1 MRILEV
7 KTVQSGAFR
16 ILVEALKEILTDVN
30 IDFTKKVETVN
41 DKGEVDVEGGMGIIA
56 MNSSNSVLIHLKL
69 DAYNFDEYSCT
80 KDKLTIGV
88 NMTFFFKLIKTMNNT
103 DTLTLYMD
111 DDDTNR
117 LGIRIENSDK
127 NLVSTWKLNL
137 MDLEDYDIRI
147 PPTEFTSVINMPA
160 QEFHKICRDLNPIA
174 DNIEIKSVG
183 KKLIFTTKGEIAHNE
198 IIIGESGS
206 GLNVTLDEE
215 ESDTI
220 IQGIYDLKNLTLFTK
235 CTNLCSNID
244 IYMKND
250 YPLVIR
256 YAVASLGQIH
266 LCLSSNSDDINNEEE
281 YISDDYD
288 LDEDLEDLEI

>member
-7 KTVQSGAFR
+7 KTVQTGAFR
-16 ILVEALKEILTDVN
+16 ILTEALKEILTDVN
-30 IDFTKKVETVN
+30 IDFTAKEEKVN
-41 DKGEVDVEGGMGIIA
+41 DAGEIETSGGMGIIA

-69 DAYNFDEYSCT
+69 DAINFDGYLCVNN
-80 KDKLTIGV
+80 KLTIGV
-88 NMTFFFKLIKTMNNT
+88 NMSFFFKLIKTMNNT

-111 DDDTNR
+111 DDDMNR
-117 LGIRIENSDK
+117 LGIRIENAQK
-127 NLVSTWKLNL
+127 NFVSTWKLNL
-137 MDLEDYDIRI
+137 MDLEDYEITI

-160 QEFHKICRDLNPIA
+160 QEFHKICRDLNPISES
-174 DNIEIKSVG
+174 IEIKSIG

-206 GLNVTLDEE
+206 GLNVTLDD
-215 ESDTI
+215 ESREDVI
-220 IQGIYDLKNLTLFTK
+220 IQGVYDLKNLTLFTK

-266 LCLSSNSDDINNEEE
+266 LCLSSNTDNSTNLNYESDDDDEF
-281 YISDDYD
+281 SDDS
-288 LDEDLEDLEI
+288 DED

>member
-1 MRILEV
+1 MNEN
-7 KTVQSGAFR
+7 G
-16 ILVEALKEILTDVN
+16 D
-30 IDFTKKVETVN
+30 
-41 DKGEVDVEGGMGIIA
+41 VDVEGGMGIIA

-69 DAYNFDEYSCT
+69 DAFNFDEYLCS

-174 DNIEIKSVG
+174 DNIEIKSMG
-183 KKLIFTTKGEIAHNE
+183 KKLIFTTWEGEIAHNE

-266 LCLSSNSDDINNEEE
+266 LCLSSNSDDINNDD
-281 YISDDYD
+281 YISEDEYD
-288 LDEDLEDLEI
+288 LGENLEELEL